1 MAKSDTAAS
10 RADLRLTSTRVISE
24 ILIRTFLPHHVV
36 RRIGRGRL
44 HRRFPTGLKNT
55 QLDLY
60 SQVLPGD
67 FLHYGYFD
75 DASVSPERI
84 SFHDMQHAQLRYAQE
99 ILKLIDVPGAP
110 VLDVGCGRGGV
121 LSLLKEAGFDATGL
135 TPDVLEVEYIHRARR
150 GVPILHCRFEDL
162 PSDDYKGAFGTI
174 IHAESIQYMNPIRV
188 IPVVQQIL
196 APGGAWI
203 VADYFRTQPGG
214 ERSGWLW
221 EDFRKRL
228 DSEGFRIVHSRD
240 ITVHVLP
247 TLGFAH
253 LLATRLGLPL
263 FDYTQ
268 GKVQSKSPGVHYVLE
283 NIFEGSRRSLERS
296 LEILDP
302 VEFARRKRYM
312 LMRIRREG
320 ESDGDTPA
328 SDLSNGRTSTSTA
341 RSGSTPVN

>member
-1 MAKSDTAAS
+1 MAESDKAAS
-10 RADLRLTSTRVISE
+10 RADFRLTSTRVISE
-24 ILIRTFLPHHVV
+24 VLTRTFLPHHVV
-36 RRIGRGRL
+36 RRIGRRRRR
-44 HRRFPTGLKNT
+44 RRFPTGLKNP
-55 QLDLY
+55 QLGLY
-60 SQVLPGD
+60 SQLLQGG

-75 DASVSPERI
+75 DAGVPPERI

-110 VLDVGCGRGGV
+110 VLDAGCGRGGI
-121 LSLLKEAGFDATGL
+121 LSLLEGAGFDATGL
-135 TPDVLEVEYIHRARR
+135 TPDVLEVEYIHRTNR
-150 GVPILHCRFEDL
+150 GVPVLHCRFEDF
-162 PSDDYKGAFGTI
+162 PSDDYKGAFGAI

-188 IPVVQQIL
+188 MPVVQQIL

-240 ITVHVLP
+240 ITAHVLP

-283 NIFEGSRRSLERS
+283 NIFEGARRSLEA
-296 LEILDP
+296 L
-302 VEFARRKRYM
+302 A
-312 LMRIRREG
+312 
-320 ESDGDTPA
+320 
-328 SDLSNGRTSTSTA
+328 
-341 RSGSTPVN
+341 